1 MTKFEDKF
9 YVQSGNLKELVLA
22 DTPVNAIIKAI
33 RRNEHDVTIGT
44 SDVFTVSQ
52 KGFVL
57 DREDFMLDTTEVVT
71 LDEVLG
77 AMNED

>member
-1 MTKFEDKF
+1 MTKY

-22 DTPVNAIIKAI
+22 DTPINAIIKSI
-33 RRNEHDVTIGT
+33 KLNEHDVTIGT

-57 DREDFMLDTTEVVT
+57 DREDFMLDTTEVVH
-71 LDEVLG
+71 LDEVLEV
-77 AMNED
+77 MSNED